1 MRPYF
6 SVHALCVGKFC
17 LLCISDFNIYARLV
31 ATVLQPTLTT
41 VEVVLTEGCCILC
54 SFASMIGSIF
64 AVLALY
70 IHYVMIY
77 SFWVWILLLSRHFLP
92 PSFFAPRVGLL

>member
-1 MRPYF
+1 M
-6 SVHALCVGKFC
+6 
-17 LLCISDFNIYARLV
+17 
-31 ATVLQPTLTT
+31 ATGLQPTLIT

-54 SFASMIGSIF
+54 SFAYMIGSIF
-64 AVLALY
+64 VVLALY

-77 SFWVWILLLSRHFLP
+77 SFWVWILHLSRRSLP